1 MASEYGYK
9 EFDATP
15 LRSLIR
21 SLIKFVSEFL
31 GPAASTVLIED
42 WQ

>member
-1 MASEYGYK
+1 MVSEYGYK

-21 SLIKFVSEFL
+21 SLIKFFEFR
-31 GPAASTVLIED
+31 E
-42 WQ
+42 